1 MDKITLNQELS
12 KYKELYNDA
21 IISTEIFVNLEADL
35 KTREH
40 LASEEPE
47 LDLGLNRIDLVSA
60 VPLFANVDGEKRQS
74 IANLLRPRLVVPG
87 EIICKA
93 GDAGDSMF
101 FISSGA
107 LSVQLESG
115 AVTLGSGE
123 FFGEIALLRDT
134 PRVATVAADSFCELL
149 VLRKQDFEGLLTKN
163 PQLKGEIEKV
173 AEDRLS

>member
-1 MDKITLNQELS
+1 
-12 KYKELYNDA
+12 
-21 IISTEIFVNLEADL
+21 
-35 KTREH
+35 
-40 LASEEPE
+40 
-47 LDLGLNRIDLVSA
+47 
-60 VPLFANVDGEKRQS
+60 
-74 IANLLRPRLVVPG
+74 
-87 EIICKA
+87 
-93 GDAGDSMF
+93 MF

-123 FFGEIALLRDT
+123 FFGEIAILRDT

-163 PQLKGEIEKV
+163 PQLKAEIEKV